1 MRTVALI
8 IALSSSLAHAD
19 DNADN
24 HVANLLEV
32 SDGESLDHHVDA
44 PTPGI
49 EIGVATGYTHG
60 IGSIGDGMQRIEDI
74 ARSGASVEVDA
85 MYRINPT
92 FAVGLYFSLAR
103 YTTVEQIGVLG
114 AGAGLQAVAH
124 LRPDRSA
131 DPWVSL
137 ATGWRSL
144 AVSAQGT
151 PNGSLQGFDFA
162 RVQLGL
168 DYRVNENVA
177 IAPVVG
183 ASLSAFVVEES
194 PGRFTEI
201 SDKALSVVGFAGL
214 AGRFD
219 LR

>member
-1 MRTVALI
+1 MRAVALVV
-8 IALSSSLAHAD
+8 ALSSSLAHAD
-19 DNADN
+19 DNTDN

-32 SDGESLDHHVDA
+32 SDGDAFDHHVDA
-44 PTPGI
+44 PARAI
-49 EIGVATGYTHG
+49 EISVATGYTRG
-60 IGSIGDGMQRIEDI
+60 MGAIGDGMQRIEDI
-74 ARSGASVEVDA
+74 SRAGASVELDA
-85 MYRINPT
+85 MFRIDAT
-92 FAVGLYFSLAR
+92 FAVGGYLALAR
-103 YTTVEQIGVLG
+103 YATVEQVGVLG
-114 AGAGLQAVAH
+114 AGAGVQAVAH

-151 PNGSLQGFDFA
+151 PNGSLEGFDLA
-162 RVQLGL
+162 RVQLGV

-183 ASLSAFVVEES
+183 ASLSTFVVEES
-194 PGRFTEI
+194 PGRFTELA
-201 SDKALSVVGFAGL
+201 DKTLRVVGFAGL